1 MIVFLVS
8 GLCHGANVT
17 YVVWGGING
26 LNQVF
31 VTFVLVDF
39 AWVFFRADSI
49 HSALSILKSMIT
61 VHNPW
66 ILFDESLYNLGLSRA
81 NFGVMLFSIFILLA
95 ADYLKYKG
103 IQVRAVLEKQE
114 LWFRWLFYVL
124 AVDFVIILV
133 YGEMLMMQL
142 PLFIFNFS

>member
-1 MIVFLVS
+1 MAWCKYYICS
-8 GLCHGANVT
+8 AI
-17 YVVWGGING
+17 GGING

-66 ILFDESLYNLGLSRA
+66 ILFDGSLYNLGLSRA

-103 IQVRAVLEKQE
+103 IQVKAVLEKQE

-124 AVDFVIILV
+124 AVDFVIIFGIWGNA
-133 YGEMLMMQL
+133 YDAAS
-142 PLFIFNFS
+142 FIYFQF

>member
-8 GLCHGANVT
+8 GLWHGANIT
-17 YVVWGGING
+17 YVVRGGING

-66 ILFDESLYNLGLSRA
+66 ILFDGSLYNLGLSRA

-114 LWFRWLFYVL
+114 RGR
-124 AVDFVIILV
+124 I
-133 YGEMLMMQL
+133 
-142 PLFIFNFS
+142 